1 MRHYI
6 QISARHKL
14 LVVNRAYLAQGG
26 PADARAEAHGAC
38 VQNAKAILQ
47 ELERGQQRGEVPMQS
62 LWTIPYH
69 SVAAVVV
76 LALDM
81 IKLGRNNVNP
91 RLLRDRSLRYTG
103 PIWRYS
109 ALPQQV
115 ASPGEACRYVGNHW
129 RVFVDLTR
137 PGTFRIGHR
146 DQCSFAGPGSERQQT
161 RGNDAYHYEVVCVLS
176 DRHQGLADTFVGL
189 RMTCRP
195 RHPDRIPN
203 GHLMA
208 YTITRS

>member
-91 RLLRDRSLRYTG
+91 RLLRDRQSEIHRANLALQRLAPTSRIARRGLQVRGVSLESLRRSDW
-103 PIWRYS
+103 PRY
-109 ALPQQV
+109 
-115 ASPGEACRYVGNHW
+115 
-129 RVFVDLTR
+129 F
-137 PGTFRIGHR
+137 
-146 DQCSFAGPGSERQQT
+146 
-161 RGNDAYHYEVVCVLS
+161 
-176 DRHQGLADTFVGL
+176 
-189 RMTCRP
+189 
-195 RHPDRIPN
+195 PDW
-203 GHLMA
+203 
-208 YTITRS
+208 S